1 MSHISLENLVKENV
15 QKNIKSSFYYV
26 KKLTKQEINKYKNF
40 TYDTNFVYEN
50 RRLNFS
56 NYSKIIDKLSDTNL
70 YFEIATKEGFY
81 LLEYNGL
88 HFRSIELND
97 DSVSKSLKKYEP
109 IEDLNKELQTWLNVR
124 YNKRRDIMTKS
135 DLLEIKMFQSIINH
149 KSHGKSNKP
158 KVEEINEK

>member
-1 MSHISLENLVKENV
+1 MELKSLYELVKDNA
-15 QKNIKSSFYYV
+15 QKNYESEAIV
-26 KKLTKQEINKYKNF
+26 TELTKQKINRYKNYSNNEKLITLPNCPF
-40 TYDTNFVYEN
+40 YFP
-50 RRLNFS
+50 
-56 NYSKIIDKLSDTNL
+56 NYSKLVNKLNDTNL

-97 DSVSKSLKKYEP
+97 DNISNSLKKYEP

-158 KVEEINEK
+158 KVEEVIEK